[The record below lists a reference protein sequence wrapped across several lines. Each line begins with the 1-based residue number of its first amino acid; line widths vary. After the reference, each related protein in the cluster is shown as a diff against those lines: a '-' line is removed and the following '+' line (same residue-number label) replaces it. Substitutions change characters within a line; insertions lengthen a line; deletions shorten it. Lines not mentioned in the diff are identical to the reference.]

1 MTYIPATSI
10 HFITKYC
17 SNQAP
22 KKKSINISCIQFRLD
37 QQFFHHFMRSFSP
50 NLAPPQ
56 KKNNVCRRTVISGK
70 VSTSAGNT
78 SMVASPASGS
88 APSKARRALVEDEE
102 CLVTV
107 VPSISPG
114 ILCFNIYTI
123 NKTHYVD
130 TIYSFIV
137 CTVYIQ
143 IVHVNILLL
152 YTIKICIII

>member
-1 MTYIPATSI
+1 MSSNTWKLHWHTLSTHCFCRQKFKILTYIPATSI
-10 HFITKYC
+10 HFITNYC

-22 KKKSINISCIQFRLD
+22 KKKINKHKLHPIQAWPTIL
-37 QQFFHHFMRSFSP
+37 SP
-50 NLAPPQ
+50 LHAILLPKPRPPPKK

-107 VPSISPG
+107 VP
-114 ILCFNIYTI
+114 I
-123 NKTHYVD
+123 NKSGYLAFQY
-130 TIYSFIV
+130 IY
-137 CTVYIQ
+137 Y
-143 IVHVNILLL
+143 
-152 YTIKICIII
+152 K

>member
-1 MTYIPATSI
+1 
-10 HFITKYC
+10 
-17 SNQAP
+17 
-22 KKKSINISCIQFRLD
+22 
-37 QQFFHHFMRSFSP
+37 
-50 NLAPPQ
+50 
-56 KKNNVCRRTVISGK
+56 
-70 VSTSAGNT
+70 
-78 SMVASPASGS
+78 MVASPASGS

-114 ILCFNIYTI
+114 ILRFNIYTI